1 MTDTTKP
8 ASPTPSV
15 DLQNR
20 QQALLWRLVAACFG
34 QGEKA
39 QNLEALSKE
48 IAKEVDVPD
57 LVLDPMVSITTLT
70 QRFPELRKD
79 FETPLP
85 GAMLDDESPGGVAL
99 TSANPDGS
107 GNAAADSA
115 SDKDRLRRT
124 LVLSKLLL

>member
-39 QNLEALSKE
+39 QNL
-48 IAKEVDVPD
+48 
-57 LVLDPMVSITTLT
+57 
-70 QRFPELRKD
+70 
-79 FETPLP
+79 
-85 GAMLDDESPGGVAL
+85 
-99 TSANPDGS
+99 
-107 GNAAADSA
+107 
-115 SDKDRLRRT
+115 
-124 LVLSKLLL
+124 

>member
-57 LVLDPMVSITTLT
+57 LVSAPASSCARSRKAKRT
-70 QRFPELRKD
+70 QKESHDGYDKTRFAHAKR
-79 FETPLP
+79 
-85 GAMLDDESPGGVAL
+85 
-99 TSANPDGS
+99 
-107 GNAAADSA
+107 
-115 SDKDRLRRT
+115 
-124 LVLSKLLL
+124 